1 MSLVLTNLC
10 NHSIQ
15 MLTLSQAIVLSFLN
29 PVMASIAARVV
40 LHEKLKITDIGGTET
55 EPLALASDFGPFM
68 TLFLFCFLFVL
79 GLACSF
85 FGVLFIFGPTLTVQ
99 GTEVS

>member
-1 MSLVLTNLC
+1 M

-15 MLTLSQAIVLSFLN
+15 MLPLSQAIVLSFVN
-29 PVMASIAARVV
+29 PVMASIAARVI
-40 LHEKLKITDIGGTET
+40 LHEKLKITDIGGTELF
-55 EPLALASDFGPFM
+55 PLALAPDGDALWADNKASVWPFFCTGP
-68 TLFLFCFLFVL
+68 